1 MEPGKFVVADC
12 VDQGFLVGVA
22 VLGLGFGAGEFEDF
36 AVLDSGGAGGF
47 TGAASE
53 AGVERLVGGFVP
65 SLILVSFP
73 GEGDS
78 APGRLGFITGDEESG
93 AGFEAEATADALGG
107 EVAELRH

>member
-1 MEPGKFVVADC
+1 MVADC
-12 VDQGFLVGVA
+12 VDQCFLVRVA
-22 VLGLGFGAGEFEDF
+22 VLDLGFGTSEFEDF

-53 AGVERLVGGFVP
+53 ACIECLVGGVIPGFG
-65 SLILVSFP
+65 LVGFS

-93 AGFEAEATADALGG
+93 ARFEAEAAANALGG
-107 EVAELRH
+107 EVAELRHLP

>member
-1 MEPGKFVVADC
+1 MVADC
-12 VDQGFLVGVA
+12 VDQSFLVRAA
-22 VLGLGFGAGEFEDF
+22 VFGLGFGASEFEDF

-53 AGVERLVGGFVP
+53 ACLESLVGG
-65 SLILVSFP
+65 LIPGFGLVGFS

-78 APGRLGFITGDEESG
+78 APGGLGFIASDEESG
-93 AGFEAEATADALGG
+93 AGFEAEAAANALGG